1 MLGGE
6 INGFKVLHLS
16 NSRCWCHLGRD
27 GFFFF
32 DQMGEPSKLIFYA
45 VTSWLLFLIV
55 LFGKKV
61 YRDRQAKKDKGDK
74 QEK

>member
-1 MLGGE
+1 MDLKFYIYQILGVGV
-6 INGFKVLHLS
+6 IWAGMA
-16 NSRCWCHLGRD
+16 
-27 GFFFF
+27 FFF